1 MFVQVMRLAREMG
14 LVKLGTVA
22 IDGTKVKANAS
33 RRKAMSYQRMQKAKA
48 ELKVQ
53 IEALLERAKS
63 TNEAEADEPDLDIP
77 AEIAHRATRLQAIT
91 QARERLEQR
100 QRAADI
106 ERRRSSDNDRR
117 PHDGDGNTTG
127 RRFKREFGV
136 PDPKAQNNFTD
147 PHSRIRKC
155 AGGGFDASYNGQ
167 TAVDDTARTIV
178 AAELSNNANDGGTL
192 VPMIE
197 AVAANLGQV
206 QEQVLADAD

>member
-1 MFVQVMRLAREMG
+1 
-14 LVKLGTVA
+14 
-22 IDGTKVKANAS
+22 
-33 RRKAMSYQRMQKAKA
+33 MSYQRMQQAKA

-91 QARERLEQR
+91 QAREHLEQR
-100 QRAADI
+100 QRDADI
-106 ERRRSSDNDRR
+106 ERGRSPDDDRK
-117 PHDGDGNTTG
+117 PHDGNGEGNATG

-155 AGGGFDASYNGQ
+155 AGVGFDASYNGQ